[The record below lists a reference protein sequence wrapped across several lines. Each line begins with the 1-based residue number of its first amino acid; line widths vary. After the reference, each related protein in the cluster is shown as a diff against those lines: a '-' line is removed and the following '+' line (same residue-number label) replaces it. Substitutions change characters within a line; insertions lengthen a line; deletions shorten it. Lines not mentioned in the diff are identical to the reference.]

1 MASLTT
7 LDYPASLGDQATAGQ
22 HYVLIDS
29 YKSLNA
35 ITKNDKRISSIAL
48 YIPPNSLK
56 FTHNATYNNDP
67 GGALKAASFSGALQ
81 AAQNGGGDSG
91 AGGDLLSSITATF
104 GSIVAASIP
113 PSTFG
118 SIVEGGKAAAQGVGA
133 KLSDKAGFAAATGI
147 ATNNHLSLTYQGPS
161 EFRSHDFVFDFWP
174 KSSSEAIT
182 VQTIMRDFEQGM
194 LPRVSDAKVNSRTLS
209 AAFFHAPRHYKITF
223 CKGGLSRKGNRN
235 TNLFKIKTSVI
246 TSMTVNHDP
255 ESIVSL
261 HKDGYPVH
269 SRLSLSF
276 KEIELSTSL
285 DSVDSNITSSI
296 ERAESNFQQRN
307 EARSRATEQQDLTND
322 LTGG

>member
-81 AAQNGGGDSG
+81 ASQNGGGDSG
-91 AGGDLLSSITATF
+91 AGGDLLSSITA
-104 GSIVAASIP
+104 
-113 PSTFG
+113 TFG

-174 KSSSEAIT
+174 KSPSEAIT
-182 VQTIMRDFEQGM
+182 VQAIMRDFEQGM

-223 CKGGLSRKGNRN
+223 CKGGLSREGNRN

-307 EARSRATEQQDLTND
+307 EAPAAATEQQDLTND

>member
-7 LDYPASLGDQATAGQ
+7 LNYPASLGDQATAGQ

-56 FTHNATYNNDP
+56 FTHNATYNNDA

-81 AAQNGGGDSG
+81 ASQNGGGDSG
-91 AGGDLLSSITATF
+91 AGGDLLSSITA
-104 GSIVAASIP
+104 
-113 PSTFG
+113 TFG

-174 KSSSEAIT
+174 KSPSEAIT
-182 VQTIMRDFEQGM
+182 VQAIMRDFEQGM

-223 CKGGLSRKGNRN
+223 CKGGLSREGNRN

-285 DSVDSNITSSI
+285 DSIDSNISSSI

-307 EARSRATEQQDLTND
+307 EARSRATEQQNLTND

>member
-7 LDYPASLGDQATAGQ
+7 LNYPASLGDQATAGQ

-56 FTHNATYNNDP
+56 FTHNATYNNDA

-81 AAQNGGGDSG
+81 ASQNGGGDSG
-91 AGGDLLSSITATF
+91 AGGDLLSSITA
-104 GSIVAASIP
+104 
-113 PSTFG
+113 TFG

-174 KSSSEAIT
+174 KSPSEAIT

-223 CKGGLSRKGNRN
+223 CKGGLSREGNRN

-285 DSVDSNITSSI
+285 DSIDSNISSSI

-307 EARSRATEQQDLTND
+307 EARSRATEQQNLTND

>member
-81 AAQNGGGDSG
+81 ASQNGGEDSG

-104 GSIVAASIP
+104 GSIV
-113 PSTFG
+113 
-118 SIVEGGKAAAQGVGA
+118 EGGKAAAQGIGA
-133 KLSDKAGFAAATGI
+133 RLSDKAGFAAATGI

-223 CKGGLSRKGNRN
+223 CKGGLSREGNRN

-307 EARSRATEQQDLTND
+307 EAPAAATEQQDLTND

>member
-56 FTHNATYNNDP
+56 FTHNATYNNDA

-104 GSIVAASIP
+104 GSIV
-113 PSTFG
+113 
-118 SIVEGGKAAAQGVGA
+118 EGGKAAAQGLGA
-133 KLSDKAGFAAATGI
+133 RLSDKAGFAAATGI

-223 CKGGLSRKGNRN
+223 CKGGLSREGNRN

-307 EARSRATEQQDLTND
+307 EAPAAATEQQDLTND